1 MKRFAVPM
9 LLGALAISAGAS
21 RAEAQN
27 FFLGGG
33 VTMPQG
39 DFNTYAKMGYILT
52 AGFGVDIGT
61 KGLFAEAEFWY
72 GSNKHDDVPGDKT
85 NIMSGFG
92 ALGYSFMPT
101 KKVSPYILGGAG
113 FLSHGFRSESVPA
126 DNETETKFAYTGA
139 LGLTFAISPKAKF
152 WVEGRYIGS
161 DFTKLIPLTA
171 GFVINFKSN

>member
-21 RAEAQN
+21 RAEAQY
-27 FFLGGG
+27 FFIGGG
-33 VTMPQG
+33 PTFPMS
-39 DFNTYAKMGYILT
+39 DFNTYAKMGYILQ
-52 AGFGVDIGT
+52 AGFGADIGT

-72 GSNKHDDVPGDKT
+72 GSNKHDDVDGDKT

-113 FLSHGFRSESVPA
+113 FLSHRFRSESDPG
-126 DNETETKFAYTGA
+126 DNSNSSDFAYTGA
-139 LGLTFAISPKAKF
+139 FGVSFTLSPKAKF
-152 WVEGRYIGS
+152 WVEGRYIGAEG
-161 DFTKLIPLTA
+161 TKLVPVTA
-171 GFVINFKSN
+171 GFLINFKSN

>member
-27 FFLGGG
+27 FFIGGG
-33 VTMPQG
+33 PTFPMG
-39 DFNTYAKMGYILT
+39 DFNDYAKMGYILQT
-52 AGFGVDIGT
+52 GLGVDIGS

-72 GSNKHDDVPGDKT
+72 GSNKHDDVIGDKT
-85 NIMSGFG
+85 NIMSAFG
-92 ALGYSFMPT
+92 ALGYSFMPA

-113 FLSHGFRSESVPA
+113 FLSHRFRSESDPA
-126 DNETETKFAYTGA
+126 DNDNETKFAYTGA
-139 LGLTFAISPKAKF
+139 FGLIFKLSPKASF

-161 DFTKLIPLTA
+161 DGTGFVPLTA
-171 GFVINFKSN
+171 GFSINLKSK